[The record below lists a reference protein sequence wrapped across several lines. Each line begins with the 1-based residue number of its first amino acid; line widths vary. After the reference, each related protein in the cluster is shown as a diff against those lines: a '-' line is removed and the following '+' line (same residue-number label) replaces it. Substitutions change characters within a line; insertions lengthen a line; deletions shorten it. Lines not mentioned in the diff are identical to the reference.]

1 MRIRT
6 IEHER
11 SCMHFLAFFFNLKIT
26 DMCLLDVPLNDG
38 SLHPKDPS
46 SCFAHL
52 HADSS
57 LWKCR
62 LLYGNIFFSF
72 AGKII
77 KMLPAFKEKWR
88 VYKPGLAQVMVVA
101 KKKKKSWKIG

>member
-1 MRIRT
+1 MQLEDT
-6 IEHER
+6 YAHPYYCALKVMHAF
-11 SCMHFLAFFFNLKIT
+11 SCIFLNLKIT

-38 SLHPKDPS
+38 SLPPKDPS

-72 AGKII
+72 AGNII
-77 KMLPAFKEKWR
+77 KMLPAFKEK
-88 VYKPGLAQVMVVA
+88 
-101 KKKKKSWKIG
+101 